1 MTQEQ
6 KLTQAL
12 ENVEELMNLTEGN
25 EYQSYLYRHLI
36 MIQVELERQL
46 SCLTNT
52 SSHTKIKE

>member
-52 SSHTKIKE
+52 NSHTKIKE